1 MLKFVYS
8 HNLSYF
14 IISHLISIL
23 FFTGI
28 YYYLFFDM
36 DKHYSLNKN
45 TSKQEYL
52 DNQFINSLYL
62 SVNME
67 TTTAFMDFNIKSPI
81 GKLVTIIQLFLSLI
95 ISLGVIS
102 ISFNNS

>member
-8 HNLSYF
+8 HNLNYF
-14 IISHLISIL
+14 IISHLICIL
-23 FFTGI
+23 FFAGI

-52 DNQFINSLYL
+52 DNQLINSLYL

-67 TTTAFMDFNIKSPI
+67 TTTAFMDFHIKSPI
-81 GKLVTIIQLFLSLI
+81 GKLIIMIQLFLSLI
-95 ISLGVIS
+95 ISLGVIA
-102 ISFNNS
+102 ISLKN